1 MCKEYQTS
9 GHSIRL
15 CAFISALFLSLLC
28 GLFYN
33 IWKYEVERIKLNEG
47 DWQSRLV
54 GFLDQ
59 EDIENIKNF
68 ATVKDVVIN
77 ERENRNDQKIT
88 VDLHFD
94 DLRVVLTDTP
104 RLAML
109 TNIPQDGIFYNHALL
124 AMYLIRDPQDTA
136 PRLLFPM
143 FILITLLASVSLIM
157 IVHNAFALSMNAKI
171 HQIGILSS
179 IGATPKQLLTCLLQ
193 EAAALCAIPVLGGN
207 LLGIAGCAGFTALSN
222 ILANDIPNRHKA
234 IPGYHPLVFALTF
247 LVTAATIGISAWLP
261 ARKLSVLTPLEAI
274 KNTGEPYL
282 KRKKKSPMLALMF
295 GVEGELAGNA
305 LKAQKKALRTASL
318 SLVLSSMAFTI
329 MQCFFATSEI
339 STRETYFER
348 YQNAWDIMITLKDTD
363 INAFKLKDECR
374 NLSGVR
380 DAVVYQ
386 KAMAKRI
393 VTEKEMTDE
402 MKDCGG
408 FSLAQE
414 KYVKKTDEGWLI
426 NTPII
431 ILDDQS
437 FLTYCEQ
444 LGIPPQLDGAVI
456 LNQIRDV
463 TNPDFRH
470 PMFMPY
476 IKNTGVSILRQSGKE
491 DQTTRIPVLSYTEK
505 TPVLREDYATLDYYE
520 LVHFLPASLWG
531 NIKNQITGS
540 ENDMYIRVLC
550 RENATLEE
558 LNSTQNQIDRLIG
571 QSYTITSE
579 NRIQEYETNDKQ
591 IQGLKILSGSFC
603 AMLAII
609 GIGNV
614 FSNTLGFVRQ
624 RKREFARYMSVG
636 MTPGE
641 LRKMFC
647 IEALVLAG
655 QPVLITFP
663 PAVLAILFM
672 LKMSYLTMGE
682 FLDEAP
688 FTPIAIFMLAILAS
702 VALAYSFAW
711 RNVQKISLSEVLKD
725 DTQ

>member
-1 MCKEYQTS
+1 M
-9 GHSIRL
+9 
-15 CAFISALFLSLLC
+15 
-28 GLFYN
+28 
-33 IWKYEVERIKLNEG
+33 
-47 DWQSRLV
+47 
-54 GFLDQ
+54 
-59 EDIENIKNF
+59 
-68 ATVKDVVIN
+68 
-77 ERENRNDQKIT
+77 IT
-88 VDLHFD
+88 V
-94 DLRVVLTDTP
+94 
-104 RLAML
+104 
-109 TNIPQDGIFYNHALL
+109 
-124 AMYLIRDPQDTA
+124 
-136 PRLLFPM
+136 
-143 FILITLLASVSLIM
+143 
-157 IVHNAFALSMNAKI
+157 
-171 HQIGILSS
+171 
-179 IGATPKQLLTCLLQ
+179 
-193 EAAALCAIPVLGGN
+193 
-207 LLGIAGCAGFTALSN
+207 
-222 ILANDIPNRHKA
+222 
-234 IPGYHPLVFALTF
+234 
-247 LVTAATIGISAWLP
+247 
-261 ARKLSVLTPLEAI
+261 
-274 KNTGEPYL
+274 
-282 KRKKKSPMLALMF
+282 
-295 GVEGELAGNA
+295 
-305 LKAQKKALRTASL
+305 
-318 SLVLSSMAFTI
+318 
-329 MQCFFATSEI
+329 
-339 STRETYFER
+339 
-348 YQNAWDIMITLKDTD
+348 KDTD
-363 INAFKLKDECR
+363 INAFKLTDECR

-380 DAVVYQ
+380 NAVVYQ

-393 VTEKEMTDE
+393 VTEKEMTGE

-414 KYVKKTDEGWLI
+414 KHVKKTDEGWLI

-470 PMFMPY
+470 PAFMPY
-476 IKNTGVSILRQSGKE
+476 IENTGVSILRQSGKE

-531 NIKNQITGS
+531 KIKSQITGS

-558 LNSTQNQIDRLIG
+558 LNSTQNQIGRLIG
-571 QSYTITSE
+571 QSYTVTSE

-655 QPVLITFP
+655 QPILITFP